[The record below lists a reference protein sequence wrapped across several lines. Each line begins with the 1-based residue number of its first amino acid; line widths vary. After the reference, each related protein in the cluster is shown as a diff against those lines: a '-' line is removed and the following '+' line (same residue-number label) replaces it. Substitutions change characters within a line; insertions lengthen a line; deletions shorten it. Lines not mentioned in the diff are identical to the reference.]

1 MRNGIH
7 FFWIL
12 VLAGFSVTAEE
23 TVPAPTGRL
32 VPKEATWELLF
43 TRSRPITGG
52 LTEGPAVAPDGS
64 IYFSDIGFGEDKGM
78 IHRFDPATGKTTI
91 FQDDSN
97 KSNGLVFDSQ
107 GRMVACEGSGNGG
120 RRVSRYDVRS
130 GARETIVD
138 LYQGKH
144 FNAPND
150 CCLDSEGR
158 IYFSDPRYV
167 GDEPR
172 ELEYRAGY
180 RVNLDGSVE
189 EVTHDVAKP
198 NGLALSPDEKT
209 LYVADHDNG
218 TDKIDPE
225 KDPPEPGPMK
235 IYAFP
240 LDPDGRVA
248 GARRTLVD
256 FGSHS
261 GCDGMT
267 VDARG
272 RIYLTVRSLAQPGVM
287 VINPKGRQ
295 VAFLPTG
302 PPNQQ
307 SGETA
312 GLPSNVEF
320 GLGEELDV
328 LYVTIDTSLYRI
340 RLNARGYHRQ
350 YK

>member
-1 MRNGIH
+1 MRKLIH
-7 FFWIL
+7 LFGIL
-12 VLAGFSVTAEE
+12 VLAGSTSLAEDSVPTPSGRI
-23 TVPAPTGRL
+23 VPSGAQ
-32 VPKEATWELLF
+32 WELLF

-78 IHRFDPATGKTTI
+78 IHRFDPVTGKTSI
-91 FQDDSN
+91 FQEDSN
-97 KSNGLVFDSQ
+97 KSNGLIFDSQ

-120 RRVSRYDVRS
+120 RRVSRYNVAS
-130 GARETIVD
+130 GERETIVD

-167 GDEPR
+167 GDELR
-172 ELEYRAGY
+172 ELEHRAVY

-189 EVTHDVAKP
+189 EVTHDVNKP
-198 NGLALSPDEKT
+198 NGLALSPGERT

-225 KDPPEPGPMK
+225 ADPPTPGPMK
-235 IYAFP
+235 IYAYP
-240 LDPDGRVA
+240 LGPDGRVS
-248 GARRTLVD
+248 GDRKTLVD
-256 FGSHS
+256 FGTNA

-267 VDARG
+267 VDSRG
-272 RIYLTVRSLAQPGVM
+272 RIYLTVRSLAQPGVL

-302 PPNQQ
+302 PPMQQ
-307 SGETA
+307 RGQTV

-320 GLGEELDV
+320 GLGDELDV